1 MSITNSNILCF
12 KSSCKQCC
20 VGPARDRQ
28 PSKGWGI
35 CSMCA
40 PPSVNS
46 GCSLFF
52 LSTHLKFS
60 QPHSNRIQSD
70 QQRCWNN
77 TGFLWYGESR
87 TSYSLNYS
95 DLHKP
100 SAASP
105 QTPGTACPWW
115 SSDDIHRATAG
126 RNSAWGLLHSSISSW
141 SAHQPGW
148 REDLGYQIQE
158 KTSNTQ
164 IPEYLWPGI
173 PFRASFKEAVLPRQE
188 QAGDQSWLFSVG
200 DLLPL
205 PALTWVSK
213 KGVFSLFR
221 RLLTLSQNVTLIFKA
236 KEQPPDIWQ

>member
-105 QTPGTACPWW
+105 QTPGLVPGGAQMTFTEPQQGEIQPEAYCTAAFHPGQPTSLAEERIW
-115 SSDDIHRATAG
+115 DIKYKRKPQTPK
-126 RNSAWGLLHSSISSW
+126 SQSISGLASL
-141 SAHQPGW
+141 SGHLL
-148 REDLGYQIQE
+148 RKLCYQGR
-158 KTSNTQ
+158 SNQ
-164 IPEYLWPGI
+164 GI
-173 PFRASFKEAVLPRQE
+173 SP
-188 QAGDQSWLFSVG
+188 DFSVWMTFSPC
-200 DLLPL
+200 LPSHES
-205 PALTWVSK
+205 PK
-213 KGVFSLFR
+213 KGFFPFSVVF
-221 RLLTLSQNVTLIFKA
+221 
-236 KEQPPDIWQ
+236 